1 MPLGALFKA
10 ALAAAMWVAAGPAG
24 ADAKAGRQ
32 KAQACAACHGVL
44 GLATMPNTPHLAG
57 QPEVYLSEQLKAY
70 RSGQRRHEVMTL
82 IAKPLT
88 DAEIADLSAW
98 FASLK
103 VEVTEPK

>member
-1 MPLGALFKA
+1 MGPLFKA
-10 ALAAAMWVAAGPAG
+10 ALAAAIWVAAGPAS
-24 ADAKAGRQ
+24 ADVNAGRQ

-44 GLATMPNTPHLAG
+44 GLASMPNTPHLAG

-103 VEVTEPK
+103 VEVAEPK